1 VWTALTRQTRAG
13 FLLTMIGVR
22 LAPAVAAS
30 IGWLWAFLLLVPG
43 PFASTL
49 VMARL
54 KASS

>member
-1 VWTALTRQTRAG
+1 VWTALTRQTCAG
-13 FLLTMIGVR
+13 FLLTMISVR
-22 LAPAVAAS
+22 LVPAVAAS

-43 PFASTL
+43 PFASAL